1 MKIPI
6 ASPLIDSNE
15 MTAVQDVM
23 NSGILA
29 MSSKVKEFEDNFSEY
44 IGVSHSVSVSNGT
57 VALWLALKAHGIKEG
72 DEVITT
78 PFSFIATSNS
88 VLFCKAKPVFADIN
102 ERTYNIDPAS
112 VLEKITPKTRAV
124 IGVHLFGQ
132 PYDLKAIGEICED
145 NNLIMIEDSAQA
157 HGAEFKGKK
166 VGSFGTG
173 CFSFYPTKNMTAGEG
188 GMVTTND
195 HKVAEKVRLLRNH
208 GDDGKYHHIMLG
220 YNMRMTDLQAAIG
233 IQQLKKLDEMNRKR
247 ITNADYFDRHINL
260 DGVGL
265 PHKETGAK
273 HVYHQYVLKVENGR
287 EELMRYLNSKGVG
300 TAIHYPSAIYEQPLY
315 KELGY
320 KPGLCPT
327 SEKVSRQVV
336 SIPVHPKIT
345 SEELEYIVDVINNY
359 KVVECMH
366 MHTQVQ

>member
-6 ASPLIDSNE
+6 ASPLIDLDEIN
-15 MTAVQDVM
+15 AVQDVLK
-23 NSGILA
+23 SGILA
-29 MSSKVKEFEDNFSEY
+29 MSSKVKEFEDNFSKY
-44 IGVSHSVSVSNGT
+44 IGVSNSVAVSNGT

-88 VLFCKAKPVFADIN
+88 VLFCGAKPIFADID
-102 ERTYNIDPAS
+102 ESTYNIDPNS
-112 VLEKITPKTRAV
+112 VLEKITPKTKAI

-132 PYDLKAIGEICED
+132 PFDLKAIGEICED
-145 NNLIMIEDSAQA
+145 NKLILIEDSAQA

-173 CFSFYPTKNMTAGEG
+173 CFSFYPTKNMTSGEG
-188 GMVTTND
+188 GMITTND
-195 HKVAEKVRLLRNH
+195 PEIAKKVRLLRNH
-208 GDDGKYHHIMLG
+208 GDDGKYHHITLG

-233 IQQLKKLDEMNRKR
+233 IQQLKKLDMMNKKR
-247 ITNADYFDRHINL
+247 IESADFFNRHINL
-260 DGVGL
+260 EGVKK
-265 PHKETGAK
+265 PYVEKDVK
-273 HVYHQYVLKVENGR
+273 HVYHQYVLNIENGR
-287 EELMRYLNSKGVG
+287 ERFMKHLNSKGIG

-315 KELGY
+315 TELGY
-320 KPGLCPT
+320 HRGICPT
-327 SEKVSRQVV
+327 AERLSQHVI

-345 SEELEYIVDVINNY
+345 AEELRYIVKVINDC